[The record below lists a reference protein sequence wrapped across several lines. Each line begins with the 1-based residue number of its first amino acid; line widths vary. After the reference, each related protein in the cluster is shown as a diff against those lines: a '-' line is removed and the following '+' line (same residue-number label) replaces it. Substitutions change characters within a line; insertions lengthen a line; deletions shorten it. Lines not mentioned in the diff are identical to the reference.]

1 MTKVDLGSSEVHLT
15 LPADDKKLREMVV
28 FLKSDMDAHGVSPK
42 KQFNVISA
50 AEEIFVNISNYAYE
64 KAGKVDIT
72 TYVQDDTYYV
82 RFSDEGKKY
91 NPLEHEDPDITLEPK
106 DRPIGGLG
114 IFIAK
119 KLSDEINY
127 TYEKNKNILILGFNF
142 IKS

>member
-15 LPADDKKLREMVV
+15 LPADDKKLRELVA
-28 FLKSDMDAHGVSPK
+28 FLEADMNAHHILPK

-64 KAGKVDIT
+64 NAGKVDIT
-72 TYVQDDTYYV
+72 TYVQGDTYYV
-82 RFSDEGKKY
+82 RFSDAGKEY
-91 NPLEHEDPDITLEPK
+91 NPLEHQDPDITLKLK

-119 KLSDEINY
+119 KLSDEISY
-127 TYEKNKNILILGFNF
+127 AYENNKNVLILGF
-142 IKS
+142 SL